1 MIDDL
6 YTKWKFITDF
16 VEKAKLKKRKMT
28 GGQED
33 AKVSSKKARYDYEEI
48 RVSDDE
54 SETESDDSD
63 DSEAI
68 KFFLALDDSSSSSLE
83 EF

>member
-28 GGQED
+28 GGHKD
-33 AKVSSKKARYDYEEI
+33 ANVPSKKARYGYEEMGD
-48 RVSDDE
+48 S
-54 SETESDDSD
+54 SNETESDID
-63 DSEAI
+63 
-68 KFFLALDDSSSSSLE
+68 KSSCTCHRC
-83 EF
+83 